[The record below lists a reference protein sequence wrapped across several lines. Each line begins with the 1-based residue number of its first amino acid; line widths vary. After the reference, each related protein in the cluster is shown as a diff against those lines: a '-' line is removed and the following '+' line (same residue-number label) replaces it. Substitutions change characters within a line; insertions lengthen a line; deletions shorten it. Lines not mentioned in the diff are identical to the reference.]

1 MEIKTK
7 YQYTYFI
14 YPYIVNE
21 KKMDK
26 YLAKLLRNKNC
37 ELKIFE
43 KEKDWDLY
51 TYFLPKVR
59 NYMLGSFE
67 FGKNR
72 VKKLEE
78 LDNSMKSVVL
88 AKQPCTIFEYKIEKD
103 IQGKAGR
110 NDGIFFNIRKI
121 EIVCFNTGICFLTI
135 KTTLDEGSTI
145 ADVCNFNYKFRDI
158 NSTTNKLKDFENIK
172 IQTDVFKDIK
182 GISALIKDIT
192 GSNIQAKELN
202 IDTERFIT
210 YSYLCI
216 GQEDWNE
223 SSNEELLEKE
233 FYKFANTEPSDY
245 VVDANCSME
254 AYKIQKSKYVKY
266 GCTKTSTV
274 LLTSDINTENYTK
287 LPHQYETQYLYN
299 YIFELYKKIYL
310 KKISKEF
317 AITNKFSNTKE
328 KFVNFTQSIW
338 IEEATNDE
346 IGNELYEQWKTN
358 LSIDRTYAQVK
369 QKYDIVYKNV
379 NIEKTAKSNKWI
391 AIILVI
397 LVIVNII
404 NCINIIGK

>member
-21 KKMDK
+21 KKFDK
-26 YLAKLLRNKNC
+26 YLSKLLHNKNC
-37 ELKIFE
+37 KLKIFE

-59 NYMLGSFE
+59 DFMFWSFE
-67 FGKNR
+67 FSKNR
-72 VKKLEE
+72 IKNLEE
-78 LDNSMKSVVL
+78 LDNSMKATLLS
-88 AKQPCTIFEYKIEKD
+88 KKPCTVFEYKIDKD
-103 IQGKAGR
+103 IQGKAGKR
-110 NDGIFFNIRKI
+110 DGIFFNIRKI
-121 EIVCFNTGICFLTI
+121 EIICFNTGICFLSI

-145 ADVCNFNYKFRDI
+145 SDVCNFNYKFRDI
-158 NSTTNKLKDFENIK
+158 NSSLSKLKDFENIK

-182 GISALIKDIT
+182 GIGALIKDIT
-192 GSNIQAKELN
+192 GSNIGARELN

-223 SSNEELLEKE
+223 KSNEELLEKD
-233 FYKFANTEPSDY
+233 FYKFANIEPADY
-245 VVDANCSME
+245 VVDSNSSME

-266 GCTKTSTV
+266 GCTNIATV

-287 LPHQYETQYLYN
+287 LPHQYENQYLYN
-299 YIFELYKKIYL
+299 YIFELYKKMYL
-310 KKISKEF
+310 KKISREF
-317 AITNKFSNTKE
+317 GITNKFGITRQ
-328 KFVNFTQSIW
+328 KFIDFTQSIW
-338 IEEATNDE
+338 IEEVSNDE
-346 IGNELYEQWKTN
+346 IGSELTQQWKSI
-358 LSIDRTYAQVK
+358 LSTDRIYAQVK
-369 QKYDIVYKNV
+369 QKYDTIYKNV

-404 NCINIIGK
+404 NCINIMGR